1 MTAIMRDVE
10 HKKECWRSGSAT
22 RRAFTLI
29 ELLVVIAIVG
39 LLVAILLPA
48 IQAARESARR
58 SSCLN
63 NLKQIG
69 MAILMHH
76 DVERH
81 LPPAWELT
89 PGDSQGGHNRFQES
103 VFVQLLPY
111 LEEANQYVR
120 YNPKVSIY
128 HADNAGVIGS
138 TIPVYLCPS
147 MIPGEIDSGG
157 AAGSYAPSTGSTRP
171 DLYIDVATGRCLH
184 NGSIIAVAV
193 GSGDRIAL
201 RSITDGSSKTFA
213 IGEFDFFG
221 GATAGGPRWAGGYLL
236 GAFGATWGTFN
247 PETLPSDPAQYAKA
261 VTAFRSDHPG
271 GAHFLM
277 LDGSAQY
284 FEDATAPEVVSAL
297 ATRAGGEIIDAATR

>member
-1 MTAIMRDVE
+1 MRDVE
-10 HKKECWRSGSAT
+10 YKIEYRRSGPAT

-29 ELLVVIAIVG
+29 ELLVVIAIIG
-39 LLVAILLPA
+39 LLLAILLPA

-69 MAILMHH
+69 MAISMHH
-76 DVERH
+76 DVKRH
-81 LPPAWELT
+81 LPAAWELT
-89 PGDSQGGHNRFQES
+89 TGDSQGGHNRFQES

-120 YNPKVSIY
+120 YNPQVSIY

-147 MIPGEIDSGG
+147 MGLVEINSGG
-157 AAGSYAPSTGSTRP
+157 EAGSYAPSTGSTRP
-171 DLYIDVATGRCLH
+171 DYYIDSTTGRSLH
-184 NGSIIAVAV
+184 DGSIIAVTAR
-193 GSGDRIAL
+193 GDRLAL
-201 RSITDGSSKTFA
+201 RNITDGSSRTFA

-221 GATAGGPRWAGGYLL
+221 GSTADGPRWAGGYLL
-236 GAFGATWGTFN
+236 GAFGATWGPFN
-247 PETLPSDPAQYAKA
+247 PQSLPSDPALYAK
-261 VTAFRSDHPG
+261 TLSAFRSDHPG

-277 LDGSAQY
+277 LDGSARY
-284 FEDATAPEVVSAL
+284 FDDATAPEVLSAL
-297 ATRAGGEIIDAATR
+297 ATRAGGEIIDEATK